1 MLILR
6 DFQNVKNG
14 NNLNVQQ
21 WGKGR
26 IIHKIGYFL
35 VIKTIRIKEL
45 ENAYNIVLRDKRE
58 IFYIVLVTSILWN
71 LYRNTGMKW
80 IEIA

>member
-35 VIKTIRIKEL
+35 VIKTILIKEL